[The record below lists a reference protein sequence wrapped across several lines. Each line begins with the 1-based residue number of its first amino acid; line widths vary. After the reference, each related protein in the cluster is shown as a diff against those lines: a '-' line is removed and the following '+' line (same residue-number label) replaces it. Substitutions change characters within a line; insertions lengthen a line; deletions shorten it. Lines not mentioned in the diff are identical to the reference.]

1 MNTGGGRNFKIYAEV
16 DNVKIGECDPLA
28 NEFKYRSID
37 YIQLFFFFCSFLT
50 SLRLNHGNLFAK
62 TFLKE
67 NRVWKLKVI
76 LLTFSLF

>member
-37 YIQLFFFFCSFLT
+37 FIQPHFFFFWVFEVES
-50 SLRLNHGNLFAK
+50 
-62 TFLKE
+62 
-67 NRVWKLKVI
+67 W
-76 LLTFSLF
+76 